1 MPFDISNTAL
11 VVLIALSLLFDFIN
25 GFHDSSNIVATVIF
39 SRALNPRPT
48 LLLAALS
55 HLAGPFLFGVAVATT
70 IGHELLVESSL
81 TLYVIIAALI
91 AAVLWNLITWYIGI
105 PSSSSHALLGGLLG
119 SAVIQSGG
127 FEIIHFSGLI
137 KVIVALLLSPVAGL
151 LVGYIIMRLT
161 LFALRRASPKVNTWL
176 RSLQVFTL
184 ITLGLSHGTNDAQKT
199 MGVIALGLLLTGQIE
214 NFGIPLW
221 VVGVSALA
229 IALGT
234 SFGGW
239 RLIRTLGGKM
249 YRIRPIHGFTSQI
262 AGASVILGAAL
273 LGGPVSTTQ
282 VMSSSI
288 MGVGAAERMN
298 KVRWNVLGDMVTAW
312 LLTIPLTAI
321 LSGLIY
327 LGLSKFQ

>member
-1 MPFDISNTAL
+1 
-11 VVLIALSLLFDFIN
+11 
-25 GFHDSSNIVATVIF
+25 
-39 SRALNPRPT
+39 
-48 LLLAALS
+48 
-55 HLAGPFLFGVAVATT
+55 
-70 IGHELLVESSL
+70 
-81 TLYVIIAALI
+81 LYVVIAALI
-91 AAVLWNLITWYIGI
+91 AAVMWNLITWYIGI

-127 FEIIHFSGLI
+127 FEIIRITGLS

-151 LVGYIIMRLT
+151 LVGYIIMRIT
-161 LFALRRASPKVNTWL
+161 LLALHRASPKVNNWL

-199 MGVIALGLLLTGQIE
+199 MGVIALGLLLTGQIGQ
-214 NFGIPLW
+214 FGIPLW

-288 MGVGAAERMN
+288 MGVGAAERIN

-327 LGLSKFQ
+327 LGIIQLQ